1 MKILKIVLVI
11 VTVVAGIFTLYNAT
25 LNKEYS
31 VSRSTTM
38 DVDPAL
44 VQQIVSDFSTWPEW
58 SAWFLAD
65 STMEYELG
73 TTYVGEGATY
83 RWTSENSGSG
93 AMEILQLTASAM
105 ETKID
110 FVGQGTSYGH
120 WEFSTSDEGKALVSW
135 GFSGEMPLLMRWM
148 GAQMDKWVGPDFET
162 GLANLTAYAER
173 EAIANEVAEQQT
185 MQPVEV
191 LD

>member
-11 VTVVAGIFTLYNAT
+11 VAVVAGIFTLYNAT

-44 VQQIVSDFSTWPEW
+44 VQELSATLKTWPKW

-65 STMEYELG
+65 STMKYELG

-83 RWTSENSGSG
+83 SWTSENSGSG

-110 FVGQGTSYGH
+110 FVGQGTSG
-120 WEFSTSDEGKALVSW
+120 G
-135 GFSGEMPLLMRWM
+135 
-148 GAQMDKWVGPDFET
+148 T
-162 GLANLTAYAER
+162 GNS
-173 EAIANEVAEQQT
+173 
-185 MQPVEV
+185 QPTKGRH
-191 LD
+191 

>member
-11 VTVVAGIFTLYNAT
+11 VGVVVGIFTLYNAT
-25 LNKEYS
+25 LSKEYS

-83 RWTSENSGSG
+83 SWTSENSGSG
-93 AMEILQLTASAM
+93 AMEILQLTELLSACKCIRIGHRLNFQSPKM
-105 ETKID
+105 VSRFDNIRFFRADGTK
-110 FVGQGTSYGH
+110 
-120 WEFSTSDEGKALVSW
+120 FSSMWIQS
-135 GFSGEMPLLMRWM
+135 
-148 GAQMDKWVGPDFET
+148 
-162 GLANLTAYAER
+162 
-173 EAIANEVAEQQT
+173 
-185 MQPVEV
+185 
-191 LD
+191 

>member
-11 VTVVAGIFTLYNAT
+11 VAVVAGIFTLYNAT

-65 STMEYELG
+65 STMKYELG
-73 TTYVGEGATY
+73 
-83 RWTSENSGSG
+83 
-93 AMEILQLTASAM
+93 QLMLAKVQPT
-105 ETKID
+105 
-110 FVGQGTSYGH
+110 
-120 WEFSTSDEGKALVSW
+120 
-135 GFSGEMPLLMRWM
+135 
-148 GAQMDKWVGPDFET
+148 VGPVKI
-162 GLANLTAYAER
+162 L
-173 EAIANEVAEQQT
+173 EAAQWKYCN
-185 MQPVEV
+185 
-191 LD
+191 